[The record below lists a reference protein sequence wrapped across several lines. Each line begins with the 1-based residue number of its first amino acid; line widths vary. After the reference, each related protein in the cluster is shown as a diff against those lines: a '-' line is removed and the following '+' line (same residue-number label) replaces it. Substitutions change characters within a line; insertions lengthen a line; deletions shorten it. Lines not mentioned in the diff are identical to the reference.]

1 MSDVAALIAAAGEGQ
16 RLGLGP
22 KLFVTIAGS
31 TLLEH
36 CVGAFLPLVD
46 EVVVAVPASALERA
60 RVLVPNATVVVGAAS
75 RQGTVTELLSATK
88 RSVVLVHDV
97 ARPFV
102 TPGVVRRVLEA
113 VAADGAASAALP
125 VADTIIDSVSAD
137 TLPRER
143 LRAVQTPQ
151 GFQRDS
157 LVEAHRLARLEGVEA
172 SDDAAL
178 VRRLGQPVT
187 LVEGSRLLTKL
198 TSSSDLPLLEAL
210 FVLWREQRSASK

>member
-1 MSDVAALIAAAGEGQ
+1 MSEVAALIAAAGGGQ

-31 TLLEH
+31 TVLEH

-46 EVVVAVPASALERA
+46 EVVVAVPISALERA
-60 RVLVPNATVVVGAAS
+60 RALVPAAQVIEGGAS
-75 RQGTVTELLSATK
+75 RQGTVSELLRAT
-88 RSVVLVHDV
+88 SSPLVLVHDV

-102 TPGVVRRVLEA
+102 TAEVVSRVLSA
-113 VAADGAASAALP
+113 VRATGAAIPALP
-125 VADTIIDSVSAD
+125 VADTIIDSLNAA

-151 GFQRDS
+151 GFQRDL
-157 LVEAHRLARLEGVEA
+157 LVEAHRVAAQDGIEA

-178 VRRLGQPVT
+178 VRRLGRAVT
-187 LVEGSRLLTKL
+187 LVEGSRMLSKL
-198 TSSSDLPLLEAL
+198 TSRTDLPLLEAL
-210 FVLWREQRSASK
+210 FVLWRKQQSAPA